1 MSQSDDPFGRGNK
14 TVIRP
19 RPGGVPD
26 NQPASQSP
34 FGAPNRTVIAPQP
47 FGGGQPQSNPFAP
60 NNPAAT
66 SSSGAD
72 WVSQHSPEFSQPQQ
86 QPRRPTRKIPL
97 NVAINAHT
105 DAEVRTA
112 NPITQ
117 AAVPLLV
124 LLGRLRQMVVEMDAM
139 PLMQH
144 VARSIKEFERSSLA
158 KGIDAEQVQI
168 AKYTL
173 CATADDIVQN
183 LPGGDKHVWLQ
194 YSMLAQFFGERTSG
208 TVLFEKIRQLIANP
222 TVYYDLLEL
231 IHACLSLGF
240 EGQYRAA
247 SGGDIELQRIRRDV
261 FQTLR
266 TVRPRGTDE
275 ISPRWRGVMTK
286 MGGLGDGI
294 PLWALAALASAF
306 LAALFMALRFLI
318 AADGDAMASTLV
330 DLHPKKP
337 VEIRRSNEAVPMPPM
352 EIKSTQLDRIRAA
365 LAPEI
370 EQGTVSAAAKGESIV
385 VGVSNVLL
393 FASGAADV
401 KPEFEPLAKRI
412 AEALEKEPG
421 PINIVGHTD
430 NVRPKA
436 TSRFKSNFD
445 LSVKRAESVA
455 AAIRPGIS
463 QPDRIAI
470 SGKGEDDPVAPND
483 TAEGRAQNRRVDIG
497 IPREETLGGVAQL
510 PSVDGEA
517 LAPAAATEPAAE
529 GQIQPVEGQALQPEA
544 PNPDQPAEAAQPVEE

>member
-1 MSQSDDPFGRGNK
+1 M
-14 TVIRP
+14 
-19 RPGGVPD
+19 PD
-26 NQPASQSP
+26 NQSASASP

-60 NNPAAT
+60 RNPAAT

-72 WVSQHSPEFSQPQQ
+72 WVPQHSPEFSQPQQ

-208 TVLFEKIRQLIANP
+208 TVLFEKIRQLISNP

-247 SGGDIELQRIRRDV
+247 AGGDIELQRIRRDV

-294 PLWALAALASAF
+294 PLWAIAALASAF

-337 VEIRRSNEAVPMPPM
+337 VEIRRSNEAVPMPQM
-352 EIKSTQLDRIRAA
+352 EIKSTQLDRIRTA

-370 EQGTVSAAAKGESIV
+370 EQGTVSAAVKGESIV

-412 AEALEKEPG
+412 AEALEREPG

-463 QPDRIAI
+463 QPDRIVI
-470 SGKGEDDPVAPND
+470 SGRGEDDPVAPND

-510 PSVDGEA
+510 PSVESG
-517 LAPAAATEPAAE
+517 APAAGTEPPPE
-529 GQIQPVEGQALQPEA
+529 GQIQPVEGQALQPET
-544 PNPDQPAEAAQPVEE
+544 PNPDQPADAAQPVEE